1 MPDAATTPKAVISAI
16 GGSAGLTALIVAAKP
31 HFGLDQ
37 AQANVSVDTIAAL
50 TATLAAFLLYS
61 RVRQT
66 RLLRDVVLSA
76 ALLILALGNIA
87 FSVLPTLFGAGP
99 HVSSQTRI
107 DAALAGAIV
116 FTIGSQLPRT
126 AASPRLVA
134 AAPAVAVVAVV
145 LGAIVGELIG
155 GPRDATTSVDNFST
169 GGFDGSSVLEGITA
183 ACFMIAALSLA
194 RRTTHDEDDDLLRWF
209 AVAAVFAAVS
219 RFDFAIAASITS
231 PWAVAGNAF
240 RLAFYSTLGVAAA
253 REIHHYSVNA
263 AKLATIEERRRVAR
277 DLHDGMAQELA
288 FIASQ
293 ARLLGIDAN
302 PANRAQLISSAAQR
316 ALDESRRAIAA
327 LTRPMNEPLDVA
339 IGQAAEDVAR
349 RLDVRLDFDAD
360 DQLAADDNTR
370 EALVRIVREAVSNA
384 GRHSG
389 ASRVEVRLRRRDGVL
404 LRIEDDGSGF
414 DSDTVEHHQ
423 GHLGLVSMRE
433 RAEACGGSFS
443 IRSASACGTTVEVW
457 VP

>member
-16 GGSAGLTALIVAAKP
+16 GGSAGLTALMVATKP
-31 HFGLDQ
+31 HFGFDQ

-116 FTIGSQLPRT
+116 FIIGSHLPRT
-126 AASPRLVA
+126 TASPRLVA

-155 GPRDATTSVDNFST
+155 GPRDVTTSVDNFGT
-169 GGFDGSSVLEGITA
+169 GGFGDTPVLEGITA
-183 ACFMIAALSLA
+183 ACFMIAALGLA
-194 RRTTHDEDDDLLRWF
+194 RRTTDEGDDLLRWF
-209 AVAAVFAAVS
+209 AVAAIFAAVS
-219 RFDFAIAASITS
+219 RFDFAIAASVTS
-231 PWAVAGNAF
+231 PWAVAGNVF
-240 RLAFYSTLGVAAA
+240 RLAFYSTLGIGAA

-293 ARLLGIDAN
+293 ARLLGTDAN
-302 PANRAQLISSAAQR
+302 PAKRAQLVSSAAQR

-327 LTRPMNEPLDVA
+327 LTRPMDEPLDVA

-349 RLDVRLDFDAD
+349 RLDVHLDFDAD
-360 DQLAADDNTR
+360 DQLVADDNTR

-404 LRIEDDGSGF
+404 LRVEDDGSGF
-414 DSDTVEHHQ
+414 DSDAVKHHQ

-433 RAEACGGSFS
+433 RAEACGGTFS
-443 IRSASACGTTVEVW
+443 IRSANACGTTVEVW